1 MSLITWDNSFSV
13 KIKVIDNQHQKL
25 VSLINALYDGMNQGK
40 GRDAIGKTLDELVS
54 YTRTHFAYEEQLFKI
69 HGYPTLAEHKA
80 EHDALTEKVIDF
92 QKQYREGKANLA
104 LPLMTFL
111 KDWLTNHIRGTDQ
124 KYTAFL
130 NSKGV
135 Y

>member
-1 MSLITWDNSFSV
+1 MSLITWENSYSV
-13 KIKVIDNQHQKL
+13 KVKVIDNQHQKL
-25 VSLINALYDGMNQGK
+25 VGLINELYDGMNQGK
-40 GRDAIGKTLDELVS
+40 GREASGKTLDELIS

-69 HGYPTLAEHKA
+69 HGYPTYTAHKA
-80 EHDALTEKVIDF
+80 EHDALTAKVLDF
-92 QKQYREGKANLA
+92 QKQFREGKANLA

-111 KDWLTNHIRGTDQ
+111 KDWLINHIRGTDQ
-124 KYTAFL
+124 KYSGFL